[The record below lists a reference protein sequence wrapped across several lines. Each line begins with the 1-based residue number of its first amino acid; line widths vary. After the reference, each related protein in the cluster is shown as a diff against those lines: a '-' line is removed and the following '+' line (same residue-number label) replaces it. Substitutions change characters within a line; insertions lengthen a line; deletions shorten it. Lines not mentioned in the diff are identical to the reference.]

1 VRWTWWVLLLRA
13 VAAPAGALG
22 QLVRPAAEAV
32 VVTTRLESQV
42 PAGSDRL
49 SGVAFGAGGAVSVG
63 PVVLAV
69 RYVQGTLDSVSGGSG
84 SRDVVEG
91 GAWLGVRPVSWLTLE
106 AGPQAR
112 AYVLSGGG
120 ATQRWVFWEG
130 RVRAA
135 APFVGSA
142 VLGYVELWRALG
154 ADVNVPEAFDH
165 AQGGEA
171 GMVVRLARAP
181 LEARLAYR
189 IDRAVL
195 GGGSRRE
202 TVDGVV
208 VTVGVRRR

>member
-1 VRWTWWVLLLRA
+1 MLLPA
-13 VAAPAGALG
+13 VAAATGASA

-32 VVTTRLESQV
+32 VVTTRLASQV
-42 PAGSDRL
+42 PAGTDRL
-49 SGVAFGAGGAVSVG
+49 SGVAFGGEGAVWVG
-63 PVVLAV
+63 PVVFDV
-69 RYVQGTLDSVSGGSG
+69 RYAQGTLDSVSGGAG

-91 GAWLGVRPVSWLTLE
+91 GALLGVRPVSWLTIA

-112 AYVLSGGG
+112 AYVLSAGG

-130 RVRAA
+130 RVRAG

-142 VLGYVELWRALG
+142 VLGYVELWRAFG

-181 LEARLAYR
+181 VEARLAYR
-189 IDRAVL
+189 IDHAVL
-195 GGGSRRE
+195 GGGSRLE